1 MENAMIKP
9 IIWVG
14 SSKNDLVKMASKVK
28 TNFGYALYQAQKGE
42 YPEIAK
48 VLSGFGGASII
59 ELIED
64 DRGDTFRAV
73 YTVKFPS
80 AIFVLHVFQKKSK
93 KGISTPKKDIELI
106 RSRLKIA
113 EAMYKEWKLKRGQ

>member
-1 MENAMIKP
+1 MIKP

-93 KGISTPKKDIELI
+93 KGISTPKKDVELI